1 MSSTPMVAALVASPY
16 PHRGFV
22 ARRAGHGTQPAYCR
36 RIPVAAGWRGV
47 RRGVAVALL
56 RSQLSPQPA
65 YSACRTANLVAFR
78 GLWLFFT
85 RQYSLRGGGT
95 ILWQH
100 TEGAFLPPQ
109 LHGQHHRNEVADAA
123 IPDLD

>member
-1 MSSTPMVAALVASPY
+1 MSAVAALVA
-16 PHRGFV
+16 
-22 ARRAGHGTQPAYCR
+22 ARS
-36 RIPVAAGWRGV
+36 W
-47 RRGVAVALL
+47 
-56 RSQLSPQPA
+56 PQPTRTFA
-65 YSACRTANLVAFR
+65 TSTTANLVAFR
-78 GLWLFFT
+78 GLWLFFA

-100 TEGAFLPPQ
+100 TEGAVLPPQ